1 MSAPGGGLDG
11 RDRRSGPDQRVVQVA
26 GEVLSVKRTGA
37 YHHLTLVAPGV
48 AERFRPG
55 TFVSLAVGGPL
66 SACVLRRAFPVHRVR
81 PTGAYGGTV
90 EVVFEATDEA
100 RRWLAAAPAGTS
112 VDVVGPLGRPY
123 ALPKEP
129 VTCVLVADGCAAAP
143 LFSLAERLR
152 ERGCAVHMLLGG
164 STEAH
169 LFGVLEARRATRG
182 VTVATLDGS
191 VGTPGTVVD
200 VLPDLLSRTAA
211 DVVYAAGPHPMLH
224 AVAAAAEA
232 HGAWSQT
239 AVDVPLPCGTGLCL
253 GCALP
258 VVGEDGVT
266 RMVRACTEGPVFR
279 GDRVRWRDLG
289 TLPPDASGAATMGER
304 P

>member
-1 MSAPGGGLDG
+1 MSTPGEGAEGP
-11 RDRRSGPDQRVVQVA
+11 RRGPVQVT
-26 GEVLSVKRTGA
+26 GEVLSVKRVGGF
-37 YHHLTLVAPGV
+37 HHLTLVAPGV

-66 SACVLRRAFPVHRVR
+66 SRRLLRRSLPIHRVR

-90 EVVFEATDEA
+90 EVVFEAADEA
-100 RRWLAAAPAGTS
+100 SGWLAAAPAGTP
-112 VDVVGPLGRPY
+112 VDLVGPLGRPY

-129 VTCVLVADGCAAAP
+129 VTCLLVGEGCASAP

-164 STEAH
+164 ATEQR

-182 VTVATLDGS
+182 VTVATADGS
-191 VGTPGTVVD
+191 VGTAGSVVD
-200 VLPDLLSRTAA
+200 LLPDLLARTGA
-211 DVVYAAGPHPMLH
+211 DVVYAAGPAATLH
-224 AVAAAAEA
+224 AAAAAAEA

-239 AVDVPLPCGTGLCL
+239 AVDVPMPCGTGLCL
-253 GCALP
+253 ACVLP

-289 TLPPDASGAATMGER
+289 TLPADAAGAAAMGEQ